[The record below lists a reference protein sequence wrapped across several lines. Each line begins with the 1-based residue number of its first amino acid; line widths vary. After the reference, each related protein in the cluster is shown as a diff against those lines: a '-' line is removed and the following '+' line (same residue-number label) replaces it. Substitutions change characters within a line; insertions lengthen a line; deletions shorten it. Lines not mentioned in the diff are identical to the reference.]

1 MKLKDSLVNAL
12 ENWNNF
18 TGRASRGDYW
28 YYQLGL
34 SIISVIVLL
43 VVSGLGM
50 VMVSTS
56 SETLFDITLWLLDSA
71 VLQFLLVSMY
81 IVLVVTN
88 ISLTIRRFHDM
99 GKSGWWCVLVLLLP
113 IPFIFWLAIDGT
125 AGDNKYGQDPKIKV
139 E

>member
-12 ENWNNF
+12 ESWNNF
-18 TGRASRGDYW
+18 TSRASRGDYW

-34 SIISVIVLL
+34 SIISVIVFL
-43 VVSGLGM
+43 VVFGLGM

-56 SETLFDITLWLLDSA
+56 SETLFDIALWLLDSA

-125 AGDNKYGQDPKIKV
+125 TGDNKYGQDPKIKV